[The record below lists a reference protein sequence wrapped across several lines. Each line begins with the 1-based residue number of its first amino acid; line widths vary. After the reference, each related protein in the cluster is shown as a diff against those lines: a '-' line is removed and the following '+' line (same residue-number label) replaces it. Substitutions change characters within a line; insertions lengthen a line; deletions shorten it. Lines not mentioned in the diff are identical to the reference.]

1 MIKHA
6 VWLFMLFH
14 ALWPQNIVH
23 LNFAKVCHPRNWI
36 HMKTRKFA
44 LHEIKSAQKINTIKV
59 AKNENHGNCDLIWMS
74 GLELMEAMS
83 SESIINCSCLFYNS
97 GESGTRYIEK
107 QSLCPILW

>member
-6 VWLFMLFH
+6 VRLFMLFH
-14 ALWPQNIVH
+14 ALWPQNIVD

-36 HMKTRKFA
+36 HIKTRKFA

-59 AKNENHGNCDLIWMS
+59 PKNENHGNCNLIWMS

-83 SESIINCSCLFYNS
+83 VESIINCSCLFYNS